1 VEAAEYY
8 LKAMNVA
15 RSLGDKAIEAQSYY
29 SLGNAYTLLQDYAL
43 SIDFHHRHLL
53 IAQTLDDKIGECRAY
68 WSLGNSYAAMGDL
81 ENAINYANMHLNLAK
96 HIGDSTSE
104 LTAKKNLYDF
114 QNLLTSSGF
123 RDSESGLF
131 SQSTFT
137 TTTNTNT
144 YSQPSTLVLSLFPLF
159 STLCHLLLLFYPFVH
174 IYKATFKRFLLT
186 FFKSSF

>member
-1 VEAAEYY
+1 
-8 LKAMNVA
+8 MNVA

-29 SLGNAYTLLQDYAL
+29 SLGNAYTPLQDYAL

-81 ENAINYANMHLNLAK
+81 ENAIIYANKHLNLAK
-96 HIGDSTSE
+96 LIGDSTSE

-131 SQSTFT
+131 SKQ
-137 TTTNTNT
+137 
-144 YSQPSTLVLSLFPLF
+144 LFLN
-159 STLCHLLLLFYPFVH
+159 L
-174 IYKATFKRFLLT
+174 IND
-186 FFKSSF
+186 